1 MPQIIPFVVKAVVSV
16 LVKVGVS
23 KAIAV
28 VVGKFV
34 VGLAISGAMNALQRA
49 FMPKPGAAGG
59 GGGSGGGT
67 VAPINQGQEIRTK
80 IDPAFPREVMVGR
93 AATGGSLAYE
103 NVSGTE
109 NEYLWR
115 VIPISDC
122 EIDAIEQIWG
132 NGVLLTFS
140 GDWHT
145 GYATCTSHFKTAA
158 AASCLSVRI
167 YKGTSSQTADA
178 DLVAAFPSEID
189 SNFRG
194 RGVAYA
200 IVKMQYDPDAWA
212 GGAELMFVG
221 RGAFCRDPRTG
232 TSPWTN
238 NLALITAQFLRG
250 FSNNSVRVVGLGC
263 AAADI
268 PDAELEAAADECDEA
283 IALGAGGTEPRYAG
297 GGMISGAET
306 ARAVLI
312 NLCGAMSARH
322 VDRGG
327 EVVILPG
334 VARTPVL
341 HFEESDL
348 LADEPISY
356 AGRRTADERVN
367 AIVSTFVSPAD
378 AWQQAP
384 LPVRKNAAAI
394 IDDTERLDATRAYRY
409 VNSKTQGERLDEIE
423 LRAARKEGR
432 LSCSAPLWAFEL
444 EPGDWVTAES
454 VRWGGTTKTFEVE
467 SIGLQIGGGDNPIA
481 RCALTLKETA
491 TSVYDWS
498 TSLELSVSNAIV
510 TQPAALAAYVDSL
523 GRVIDWRG
531 LPVNVSGGAAVFRSV
546 AAPLSSSSSSTIEV
560 AAHDYTAPG
569 QTVSMPSATIS
580 GLATD
585 TGYSVFYDLN
595 TSTYLATTSPA
606 AYYASADRYIALG
619 NQRTQTGG
627 GGYTPPPPPPP
638 GGGGGAGA
646 GGGGGDG
653 TLLF

>member
-1 MPQIIPFVVKAVVSV
+1 MQIIPFVAKAVASV
-16 LVKVGVS
+16 LIKVGVS

-80 IDPAFPREVMVGR
+80 IDPAFPREVMIGR
-93 AATGGSLAYE
+93 GATGGSLAYE

-115 VIPISDC
+115 VIALSDC
-122 EIDAIEQIWG
+122 EIDAIEQVWG

-145 GYATCTSHFKTAA
+145 DYATCTSHFKTAA
-158 AASCLSVRI
+158 AASCLWVRI
-167 YKGTSSQTADA
+167 YKGTADQVVDPELA
-178 DLVAAFPSEID
+178 AAFPSEID
-189 SNFRG
+189 ANFRG

-221 RGAFCRDPRTG
+221 RGALCRDPRTS
-232 TSPWTN
+232 TSVWTN
-238 NLALITAQFLRG
+238 NLALITGQFLRG
-250 FSNNSVRVVGLGC
+250 FSNNGVRVVGLGC
-263 AAADI
+263 AVTDV
-268 PDAELEAAADECDEA
+268 PDAELSAAADECDEA
-283 IALGAGGTEPRYAG
+283 VALAAGGTEPRYAG

-334 VARTPVL
+334 VARTPIL
-341 HFEESDL
+341 HFTEADL

-384 LPVRKNAAAI
+384 LPVRKNATAI
-394 IDDTERLDATRAYRY
+394 VDDTERLDATRAYRY
-409 VNSKTQGERLDEIE
+409 ITSKTQGERVDEIE

-444 EPGDWVTAES
+444 EPGDWVTATS
-454 VRWGGTTKTFEVE
+454 SRWGGTTKTFEVE
-467 SIGLQIGGGDNPIA
+467 SIGLQIGGGDNPAA

-491 TSVYDWS
+491 TSVYEWS
-498 TSLELSVSNAIV
+498 TALEQANTAGVV
-510 TQPAALAAYVDSL
+510 TQPAALASYVDSL

-531 LPVNVSGGAAVFRSV
+531 LPINASGGVAVYRSV
-546 AAPLSSSSSSTIEV
+546 GAPLSSASSSTIAV
-560 AAHDYTAPG
+560 AAHTYSAPG
-569 QTVSMPSATIS
+569 QDLAMPSATIS
-580 GLATD
+580 GLTTD
-585 TGYSVFYDLN
+585 TNYAVFYDMN
-595 TSTYLATTSPA
+595 TGTYLATTSPA
-606 AYYASADRYIALG
+606 AYYASADRYVALG

-627 GGYTPPPPPPP
+627 GGFTPPPPPPP
-638 GGGGGAGA
+638 GGGGS
-646 GGGGGDG
+646 GGSGGDP
-653 TLLF
+653 LN